1 MNTLSRIFFSFA
13 LLYGLAGIGLG
24 LHMASTEVHLQT
36 PTHAHVQLLG
46 WVSFALFGFFY
57 HQFPSAAS
65 GIMAKAH
72 VVLAVLSSIAMLI
85 SLYFYIGGSE
95 AAEPVL
101 AIASM
106 VYGVSYLAFIAAM
119 APVIARG

>member
-1 MNTLSRIFFSFA
+1 MNKLSRFFFGFA
-13 LLYGLAGIGLG
+13 LLYGLVGIGLG
-24 LHMASTEVHLQT
+24 LYMASSHSHIQT

-57 HQFPSAAS
+57 HQFPAAAA

-72 VVLAVLSSIAMLI
+72 AVLAILSSIVMLVTLFM
-85 SLYFYIGGSE
+85 LYAGNL
-95 AAEPVL
+95 AVEPIL
-101 AIASM
+101 AIASI